1 MILIISPNELE
12 EEFRDSWKAGRVI
25 HPNIDFATNAIHATF
40 EGKDVIIYKF
50 SNYGYVVSN
59 QKGTHTISAGDA
71 GIMIQFTNK

>member
-12 EEFRDSWKAGRVI
+12 EEFRDSWKAGRVV

-50 SNYGYVVSN
+50 SSYGYVVSN

>member
-12 EEFRDSWKAGRVI
+12 EEFRDSWKAGKII

>member
-12 EEFRDSWKAGRVI
+12 EEFRDSWKAGRVV

>member
-12 EEFRDSWKAGRVI
+12 EEFRDSWKAGKII

-40 EGKDVIIYKF
+40 EDKDVIIYRF

-59 QKGTHTISAGDA
+59 QKGTHTLSAGNA

>member
-12 EEFRDSWKAGRVI
+12 EELRDSWKAGKII

>member
-12 EEFRDSWKAGRVI
+12 EEFRDSWKASRVI